1 MATPNHAIVTIAWF
15 RDCSRHSPPV
25 RINMSLGCFG
35 RAAVTALFIVCLTS
49 CGSKPGI
56 STEPLPVT
64 IQVVHA
70 KEDAGGNVYSG
81 VIAADTQV
89 DVAFKVNGY
98 VRSIMQVRAA
108 DGAQRVLQAGDRV
121 KAGVVLATIKDDV
134 YRHQVIRATA
144 DLENARTAAT
154 KAKADFGRYAQLYK
168 EHVASRADYDA
179 YKQQAESTR
188 ATVTAA
194 MASLGQA
201 QVELADCQL
210 KAPITGV
217 ILDRKIE
224 VGTLVAVNSVGF
236 QVGDTE
242 KVKVVF
248 GVPGSTVSSVSNMA
262 PITMTTND
270 LPGRIFQ
277 GSISK
282 IGSAADPN
290 SRLFDLE
297 ATIPNGDG
305 QLRVGMIATIG
316 MAVRGGVKQVIVIPM
331 HAVVRP
337 PDNPEGY
344 AVYVVENNGTAA
356 IARLRPI
363 EIGRVIGDDVSIAS
377 GLDEGSRVIVKGSD
391 IVYDGE
397 AVNVIP

>member
-1 MATPNHAIVTIAWF
+1 MRIISSLANLGRTAAATV
-15 RDCSRHSPPV
+15 
-25 RINMSLGCFG
+25 
-35 RAAVTALFIVCLTS
+35 FIVCLTG

-64 IQVVHA
+64 IQVVHS
-70 KEDAGGNVYSG
+70 KQDAAASAYSG

-89 DVAFKVNGY
+89 DAAFKVNGY
-98 VRSIMQVRAA
+98 VRSIMQVRTA
-108 DGAQRVLQAGDRV
+108 DGRQRILQAGDRV
-121 KAGVVLATIKDDV
+121 KQGVVLAAIKDDT
-134 YRHQVIRATA
+134 YRHQVIKSTA

-154 KAKADFGRYAQLYK
+154 KAKADFERYSQLYK

-188 ATVTAA
+188 ANVTAA
-194 MASLGQA
+194 TASLGQA
-201 QVELADCQL
+201 QVELADCLL
-210 KAPITGV
+210 KTPITGI

-224 VGTLVAVNSVGF
+224 VGTLVAVNSIGF

-248 GVPGSTVSSVSNMA
+248 GVPGSIVSAIANMA

-270 LPGRIFQ
+270 LPGKVFQ

-290 SRLFDLE
+290 SRLFDVE

-305 QLRVGMIATIG
+305 QLRVGMIATLS
-316 MAVRGGVKQVIVIPM
+316 MAVGGEAKAMIVIPM

-344 AVYVVENNGTAA
+344 AVYVVESSGSAT

-363 EIGRVIGDDVSIAS
+363 VIGRVIGDDVSVAS
-377 GLDEGSRVIVKGSD
+377 GLGEGSRVIVKGSD
-391 IVYDGE
+391 IAYDGE
-397 AVNVIP
+397 TVNVIP

>member
-1 MATPNHAIVTIAWF
+1 
-15 RDCSRHSPPV
+15 
-25 RINMSLGCFG
+25 MSLANFG
-35 RAAVTALFIVCLTS
+35 RTAATALFIVCLTS
-49 CGSKPGI
+49 CGSKPGT

-64 IQVVHA
+64 IQVVHS
-70 KEDAGGNVYSG
+70 KQDAGGNAYSG

-98 VRSIMQVRAA
+98 VRSIMQVRTA
-108 DGAQRVLQAGDRV
+108 DGQQRILQAGDRV
-121 KAGVVLATIKDDV
+121 KAGVVLASIKDDS
-134 YRHQVIRATA
+134 YRHQVIKSTA

-154 KAKADFGRYAQLYK
+154 KAKADFERYSQLYK

-179 YKQQAESTR
+179 YKQQAESSR

-194 MASLGQA
+194 SASLGQA

-210 KAPITGV
+210 KTPITGI

-224 VGTLVAVNSVGF
+224 VGTLVAVNSIGF

-248 GVPGSTVSSVSNMA
+248 GVPGAIVSSIANMA

-270 LPGRIFQ
+270 LPGRVFQ

-297 ATIPNGDG
+297 ATIPNADG
-305 QLRVGMIATIG
+305 QLRVGMIATLNL
-316 MAVRGGVKQVIVIPM
+316 AVGSLAKQMIVIPM
-331 HAVVRP
+331 HSIVRP
-337 PDNPEGY
+337 PDNPDGY
-344 AVYVVENNGTAA
+344 AVYVVESEGTAA

-363 EIGRVIGDDVSIAS
+363 VIGRVIGDDVSIAS